1 MKWTRRQILF
11 ALGGAAFALGLGAW
25 SGQSLRGRLSFAD
38 WRALPVM
45 TLNEGLL
52 KHIFKNTLGL
62 DIETDDDPRA
72 WAIDIIAIDERGEH
86 RLSTVQG
93 ARHLDIEMPY
103 IPTKNESFVL
113 VAQARDWRHRRLR
126 SEPVEVLA
134 NSYRFGL

>member
-38 WRALPVM
+38 WRALPGM
-45 TLNEGLL
+45 
-52 KHIFKNTLGL
+52 KLGL